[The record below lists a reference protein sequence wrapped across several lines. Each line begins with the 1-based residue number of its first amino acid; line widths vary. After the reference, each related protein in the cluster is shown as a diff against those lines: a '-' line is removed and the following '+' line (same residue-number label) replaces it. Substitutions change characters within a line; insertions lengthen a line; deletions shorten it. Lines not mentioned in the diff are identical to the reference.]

1 VASAPDGG
9 GARGNDSGSVVC
21 FGEDRERE
29 KEWNGVRGE
38 RRLRGV
44 LEDLTA

>member
-1 VASAPDGG
+1 MRDGSR
-9 GARGNDSGSVVC
+9 AHGNGSGSVVC
-21 FGEDRERE
+21 FGEDRGRK

-38 RRLRGV
+38 RRLRGG